1 QGGGRPPPGPGVHLA
16 LSHRRQPLP
25 EQAAAPQAGAL
36 PALGGPRGA
45 GRPRLRSAG
54 RGRGSGR
61 RPGGAPPLAGDAAR
75 PRRAAREPALRA
87 GAGALRRIVLQA
99 GGRGAGHHRR
109 RGREPPLPR
118 HAAAG
123 GGAGS
128 DGIAGFKR
136 RGRTMTRGIEHDLMR
151 LLHNELQADEARALR
166 ARIFREPELQALYDR
181 LERTW
186 QGLSL
191 PPASPVPAGF
201 TGRVMAHARS
211 QASGSLSWSA
221 TPGWVRAT
229 AAAALVA
236 GAALGLGVG
245 RTWPAAGGG
254 EAGSE

>member
-1 QGGGRPPPGPGVHLA
+1 
-16 LSHRRQPLP
+16 
-25 EQAAAPQAGAL
+25 
-36 PALGGPRGA
+36 
-45 GRPRLRSAG
+45 
-54 RGRGSGR
+54 
-61 RPGGAPPLAGDAAR
+61 
-75 PRRAAREPALRA
+75 
-87 GAGALRRIVLQA
+87 
-99 GGRGAGHHRR
+99 
-109 RGREPPLPR
+109 
-118 HAAAG
+118 
-123 GGAGS
+123 
-128 DGIAGFKR
+128 
-136 RGRTMTRGIEHDLMR
+136 MTRGIEHDLMR

-254 EAGSE
+254 GEAGSESAPTFLSATAETSLADSYWSLVEDTAAADAETEARP